1 MCKPDEKPLP
11 DPAIVGAMEALKSAY
26 EKKVIPSEKRYL
38 YSEFDTPPLRDQEF
52 MGKPTILLLGQY
64 SVGKT
69 SMISYLLNGNYPG
82 ADIGPEPT
90 TDIFAHVDYSE
101 KTQTISGITLAS
113 DPNYQF
119 QSLKIFG
126 DVFLN
131 KLRATRFNAPLL
143 KYISII
149 DTPGIL
155 TGDKQVENRGYDF
168 AQVIKFLSSK
178 VDCIFLLF
186 DANKLD
192 ISDEYKQVIQILE
205 GSEDK
210 IKIILNKADWVRPR
224 ELVHV
229 RGALMWALG
238 KIMRCPEVPKVFI
251 GSFWPYWSNKN
262 TLLRDAIKE
271 DVAAVIKEIVDLP
284 NSYHRRRVND
294 VAKRARNVRI
304 HSYVMDE
311 IIRRKLFFTKL
322 LTTTD
327 TETQPHKLRN
337 VYKALATR
345 RRIVLND
352 FPDPELFHIKAKKT
366 KAKDWSRIDYKLDKL
381 LNSFIEN
388 DISSIANA
396 AINEKECEV
405 KFRVPKKVPLPE
417 DYNKLV
423 KSKKL
428 PQFLAESSQNQ
439 SSKEEKKLSEGE
451 SKEKSAKMLK
461 DEKVRSKSEKNK
473 SEKSDGRIEKHQ
485 KKKKNR
491 NELNQKLKQ
500 RSVKSEK
507 NWKISPKS
515 NNKYEESSEM
525 KRKDDGTS
533 LPKGQE
539 SNDGD
544 DMIDQKEVENAFT

>member
-11 DPAIVGAMEALKSAY
+11 DPSVVGVMEALKAAY
-26 EKKVIPSEKRYL
+26 ERKVVPSERRYL

-101 KTQTISGITLAS
+101 KPQTISGITLAS
-113 DPNYQF
+113 DKTYQF
-119 QSLKIFG
+119 QSLNIFG

-131 KLRATRFNAPLL
+131 KLRATRFKAPLL

-168 AQVIKFLSSK
+168 AKVIKFLSNK

-205 GSEDK
+205 GNEDK

-251 GSFWPYWSNKN
+251 GSFWPYWSDKN
-262 TLLRDAIKE
+262 ILLRDAIKE
-271 DVAAVIKEIVDLP
+271 DLAAVVKEIADLP
-284 NSYHRRRVND
+284 NSYHRRRIND
-294 VAKRARNVRI
+294 VAKRARNIRI

-311 IIRRKLFFTKL
+311 IVRRKLFFTKT
-322 LTTTD
+322 LTATD

-337 VYKALATR
+337 VYKALALS
-345 RRIVLND
+345 RRIVIND
-352 FPDPELFHIKAKKT
+352 FPDPELFHIKARAT
-366 KAKDWSRIDYKLDKL
+366 KAKDWARIDHKLEKL

-388 DISSIANA
+388 DISLIANA

-405 KFRVPKKVPLPE
+405 KFRVPKKIPLPE

-428 PQFLAESSQNQ
+428 PQFLAENSQNQ
-439 SSKEEKKLSEGE
+439 SSEEQKKLPERD
-451 SKEKSAKMLK
+451 SKEKSIKQLK
-461 DEKVRSKSEKNK
+461 NEKVRSKSAKDKNGK
-473 SEKSDGRIEKHQ
+473 SNERREKHG
-485 KKKKNR
+485 KRMKSS
-491 NELNQKLKQ
+491 EESNQRSKE

-507 NWKISPKS
+507 DSKSVQKENSSGINKHEEGIEIKQKDEGISRLK
-515 NNKYEESSEM
+515 M
-525 KRKDDGTS
+525 
-533 LPKGQE
+533 QE
-539 SNDGD
+539 SDGVGN
-544 DMIDQKEVENAFT
+544 QKETGD

>member
-1 MCKPDEKPLP
+1 MKKPK
-11 DPAIVGAMEALKSAY
+11 
-26 EKKVIPSEKRYL
+26 
-38 YSEFDTPPLRDQEF
+38 
-52 MGKPTILLLGQY
+52 
-64 SVGKT
+64 
-69 SMISYLLNGNYPG
+69 LN
-82 ADIGPEPT
+82 
-90 TDIFAHVDYSE
+90 IFE
-101 KTQTISGITLAS
+101 
-113 DPNYQF
+113 
-119 QSLKIFG
+119 
-126 DVFLN
+126 
-131 KLRATRFNAPLL
+131 
-143 KYISII
+143 
-149 DTPGIL
+149 
-155 TGDKQVENRGYDF
+155 
-168 AQVIKFLSSK
+168 
-178 VDCIFLLF
+178 
-186 DANKLD
+186 
-192 ISDEYKQVIQILE
+192 
-205 GSEDK
+205 
-210 IKIILNKADWVRPR
+210 
-224 ELVHV
+224 
-229 RGALMWALG
+229 
-238 KIMRCPEVPKVFI
+238 VFI

-271 DVAAVIKEIVDLP
+271 DVAAVVNEIADLP

-417 DYNKLV
+417 DYNKLI

-439 SSKEEKKLSEGE
+439 SSKEEKKLSENE
-451 SKEKSAKMLK
+451 SKEKSAKVLK
-461 DEKVRSKSEKNK
+461 DEKVRSKSEKDK
-473 SEKSDGRIEKHQ
+473 SGKSDEQIEKHQ
-485 KKKKNR
+485 KEKKIR
-491 NELNQKLKQ
+491 DESNQKLKE
-500 RSVKSEK
+500 RRVKSEK
-507 NWKISPKS
+507 KSKISPKS
-515 NNKYEESSEM
+515 NKHEESSEM

-533 LPKGQE
+533 LAKGQE

-544 DMIDQKEVENAFT
+544 DVIN

>member
-1 MCKPDEKPLP
+1 MCKPGEQPLP
-11 DPAIVGAMEALKSAY
+11 DPAIVGAMQALKAAY
-26 EKKVIPSEKRYL
+26 DRKVVPSEKRYL
-38 YSEFDTPPLRDQEF
+38 YSEFDTPPLSEQEF

-101 KTQTISGITLAS
+101 KAQTIAGITLAS
-113 DPNYQF
+113 DKTYQF
-119 QSLKIFG
+119 QSLSIFG
-126 DVFLN
+126 DVFMN

-143 KYISII
+143 KHISII

-238 KIMRCPEVPKVFI
+238 KIMRCPEVPKVYI

-262 TLLRDAIKE
+262 VLLRDAIKE
-271 DVAAVIKEIVDLP
+271 DLAAVVQEIADLP
-284 NSYHRRRVND
+284 NSYHRKRIND

-311 IIRRKLFFTKL
+311 IIRRKLFFPATI
-322 LTTTD
+322 TATS
-327 TETQPHKLRN
+327 TETEPRKLRD
-337 VYKALATR
+337 VYHSLAIR

-352 FPDPELFHIKAKKT
+352 FPDPDLFHTKAKKT
-366 KAKDWSRIDYKLDKL
+366 KAKDWARIDYKLEKL

-388 DISSIANA
+388 DIALIANA
-396 AINEKECEV
+396 AINEKECKI
-405 KFRVPKKVPLPE
+405 KFRVPKKIPLPE

-423 KSKKL
+423 KTKKL
-428 PQFLAESSQNQ
+428 PQFLPETSQIH
-439 SSKEEKKLSEGE
+439 SSKEEKKYSERKNLEDKETKEPEDKKVGNESHNQSESKKDKNEESDDEGE
-451 SKEKSAKMLK
+451 RKKHSEAKKSSQESSKKSKK
-461 DEKVRSKSEKNK
+461 QIGTSEKE
-473 SEKSDGRIEKHQ
+473 EKK
-485 KKKKNR
+485 
-491 NELNQKLKQ
+491 
-500 RSVKSEK
+500 
-507 NWKISPKS
+507 
-515 NNKYEESSEM
+515 
-525 KRKDDGTS
+525 
-533 LPKGQE
+533 QE
-539 SNDGD
+539 SDADITNLKKSK
-544 DMIDQKEVENAFT
+544 MSSLISK

>member
-1 MCKPDEKPLP
+1 
-11 DPAIVGAMEALKSAY
+11 
-26 EKKVIPSEKRYL
+26 
-38 YSEFDTPPLRDQEF
+38 
-52 MGKPTILLLGQY
+52 
-64 SVGKT
+64 
-69 SMISYLLNGNYPG
+69 
-82 ADIGPEPT
+82 
-90 TDIFAHVDYSE
+90 
-101 KTQTISGITLAS
+101 
-113 DPNYQF
+113 
-119 QSLKIFG
+119 
-126 DVFLN
+126 
-131 KLRATRFNAPLL
+131 
-143 KYISII
+143 
-149 DTPGIL
+149 
-155 TGDKQVENRGYDF
+155 
-168 AQVIKFLSSK
+168 
-178 VDCIFLLF
+178 
-186 DANKLD
+186 
-192 ISDEYKQVIQILE
+192 LE

-461 DEKVRSKSEKNK
+461 DEKVRSKSGKNK

-500 RSVKSEK
+500 KSVKSEK

-515 NNKYEESSEM
+515 YDKYEKSSEM
-525 KRKDDGTS
+525 KHKDDGSS

>member
-1 MCKPDEKPLP
+1 
-11 DPAIVGAMEALKSAY
+11 ALKAAY
-26 EKKVIPSEKRYL
+26 EKKVVPSEMRYL

-101 KTQTISGITLAS
+101 KAQTISGITLAS

-119 QSLKIFG
+119 QSLSIFG

-131 KLRATRFNAPLL
+131 KLKATRFSAPLL
-143 KYISII
+143 KHISII

-178 VDCIFLLF
+178 VDYIFLLF

-205 GSEDK
+205 GNEDK
-210 IKIILNKADWVRPR
+210 IKIILNKADWVSPR

-271 DVAAVIKEIVDLP
+271 DLTAVVKEIADLP

-294 VAKRARNVRI
+294 VAKRARNVGPTIIVRI
-304 HSYVMDE
+304 HGYVMDE
-311 IIRRKLFFTKL
+311 IMRRKLFFTK
-322 LTTTD
+322 TSTATD
-327 TETQPHKLRN
+327 TETQPHKLRD
-337 VYKALATR
+337 VYKTLAIN

-352 FPDPELFHIKAKKT
+352 FPDPELFHKKAKKT
-366 KAKDWSRIDYKLDKL
+366 KAKDWARIDYKLEKL

-428 PQFLAESSQNQ
+428 PEFLAESSQNQ
-439 SSKEEKKLSEGE
+439 SLKDEKKLSEKDY
-451 SKEKSAKMLK
+451 SKGKSAKQSK
-461 DEKVRSKSEKNK
+461 DENVRSKNEKDKNGKNDEEMKKHDKATK
-473 SEKSDGRIEKHQ
+473 SS
-485 KKKKNR
+485 
-491 NELNQKLKQ
+491 NESNQKSKQ
-500 RSVKSEK
+500 RNVKSEK
-507 NWKISPKS
+507 NSKS
-515 NNKYEESSEM
+515 AQMENPLKSSKHEESSEM
-525 KRKDDGTS
+525 KSKDGSTS
-533 LPKGQE
+533 LPKIQE
-539 SNDGD
+539 NNNVGKVSN
-544 DMIDQKEVENAFT
+544 QKEAKKTFA

>member
-11 DPAIVGAMEALKSAY
+11 DPTVVGAMEALKAAY
-26 EKKVIPSEKRYL
+26 ERKVVPSEKRYL

-52 MGKPTILLLGQY
+52 TGKPTILLLGQY

-90 TDIFAHVDYSE
+90 TDFFAHVDYSE
-101 KTQTISGITLAS
+101 KPQTISGITLAS
-113 DPNYQF
+113 DKTYQF
-119 QSLKIFG
+119 QSLNVFG

-131 KLRATRFNAPLL
+131 KLRATRFKAPLL

-155 TGDKQVENRGYDF
+155 TGDKQVESRGYDF
-168 AQVIKFLSSK
+168 SKVIKFLSSK

-205 GSEDK
+205 GNEDK
-210 IKIILNKADWVRPR
+210 IKIILNKADWVKPR

-251 GSFWPYWSNKN
+251 GSFWPYWSDKN
-262 TLLRDAIKE
+262 ILLRDAIKE
-271 DVAAVIKEIVDLP
+271 DLAAVVKEIADLP
-284 NSYHRRRVND
+284 NSYHRRRIND

-304 HSYVMDE
+304 HSYVMNE
-311 IIRRKLFFTKL
+311 IVRRKLFFTKT
-322 LTTTD
+322 LTATD

-337 VYKALATR
+337 LYKTLATS

-352 FPDPELFHIKAKKT
+352 FPDPESFHIKAKET
-366 KAKDWSRIDYKLDKL
+366 KAKDWARIDRKLEKL

-388 DISSIANA
+388 DISLIANA
-396 AINEKECEV
+396 VVNEKECEV
-405 KFRVPKKVPLPE
+405 KFSVPKKVPLPE

-428 PQFLAESSQNQ
+428 PQFLVENSKSH
-439 SSKEEKKLSEGE
+439 SSKGEKKLSEKG
-451 SKEKSAKMLK
+451 SKEKSVEEIKH
-461 DEKVRSKSEKNK
+461 KNV
-473 SEKSDGRIEKHQ
+473 
-485 KKKKNR
+485 R
-491 NELNQKLKQ
+491 NESIKDKSGKSNKQRKKHRNIAKKSSEESNQKLN
-500 RSVKSEK
+500 VKSEK
-507 NWKISPKS
+507 
-515 NNKYEESSEM
+515 ESESTQKQNPREINQHEKGIEK
-525 KRKDDGTS
+525 KRKD
-533 LPKGQE
+533 KGISRSKMKE
-539 SNDGD
+539 SDSAGD
-544 DMIDQKEVENAFT
+544 T